1 MKKIV
6 FGFILFLSFIM
17 NCHADL
23 TDEQSEEVASFAANL
38 ILESMKAPH
47 LDKYGFPLIAYNMG
61 QYERIDG
68 MSGKLTYFNKDVNGV
83 NTINGNKWA
92 FDCSSFASY
101 VYYHT
106 LGVNT
111 FYDDGYRPYTVHLNL
126 GYPIMS
132 LFLFR

>member
-6 FGFILFLSFIM
+6 LGFILFLSFII

-68 MSGKLTYFNKDVNGV
+68 MNGKLTYFNKDVN
-83 NTINGNKWA
+83 
-92 FDCSSFASY
+92 
-101 VYYHT
+101 
-106 LGVNT
+106 
-111 FYDDGYRPYTVHLNL
+111 
-126 GYPIMS
+126 
-132 LFLFR
+132 